1 MDAPSNGAFA
11 SSITRLLFAAAL
23 LGVFAPALGATPV
36 RPVATHLVA
45 VRFGGDKSDT
55 RMVVES
61 DQALSTRIEAGQN
74 SAPRIVLTLASRV
87 RSGGDLGPSLSGG
100 GSALIKSWRI
110 QGGPGGSS
118 LILDLE
124 PGARLS
130 HRFGLPPASDGGS
143 FRYVIDVQP
152 NDQAAVQTIV
162 NKIAVA
168 ADGTNQHHPHASP
181 QLKLTAVSAAQSSKL
196 PASSH
201 IAAATPRRGREVIV
215 IDAGHGG
222 HDPGAQAA
230 DLNEKDITLATALA
244 LRKRL
249 ERDGHYKVVM
259 TRDSDVFIPLDS
271 RVQIARHAGADLFIS
286 LHADSAG
293 ADTDTHGASIYTLS
307 DHGETRVTEVLG
319 PREWF
324 TRPGAHAT
332 DRAVGRILLDLTQR
346 STLNR
351 SAAFAGL
358 LIDHVS
364 DKIDLLPR
372 THRDAGYY
380 VLLAPDVPAVLM
392 EMGFISSPRD
402 QARLTDPSQRS
413 QLVNAIARAIDDYF
427 AGQSARAPAS
437 RRSRPVLETSVSSPV
452 QGLSPTQPG

>member
-1 MDAPSNGAFA
+1 MGAPSVGAFA
-11 SSITRLLFAAAL
+11 ASVTRLLFAAAL
-23 LGVFAPALGATPV
+23 LGVCAPAFAATPV
-36 RPVATHLVA
+36 ATLATHLVA
-45 VRFGGDKSDT
+45 VRFGGDQSDT

-74 SAPRIVLTLASRV
+74 SAPRVVLTLSSRV
-87 RSGGDLGPSLSGG
+87 RPGGDVDPSLSGG

-110 QGGPGGSS
+110 LGGPRGWS
-118 LILDLE
+118 LVLDLE
-124 PGARLS
+124 PGAKLA

-152 NDQAAVQTIV
+152 VAQPAAQTIA

-168 ADGTNQHHPHASP
+168 EDGTHQHQSHANAQP
-181 QLKLTAVSAAQSSKL
+181 KLIAVSTVHSRKL
-196 PASSH
+196 LVSSH
-201 IAAATPRRGREVIV
+201 IAAATPGHGREVIV

-222 HDPGAQAA
+222 HDPGAQAS

-249 ERDGHYKVVM
+249 ERNGHYKVVM

-324 TRPGAHAT
+324 THPGAHAT

-413 QLVNAIARAIDDYF
+413 QLVNAIAKAIDDYF
-427 AGQSARAPAS
+427 GGQSERTPAS
-437 RRSRPVLETSVSSPV
+437 RRSRPVLETSVNSPAP
-452 QGLSPTQPG
+452 GLSPTQPG

>member
-1 MDAPSNGAFA
+1 MGAPSVGAFA
-11 SSITRLLFAAAL
+11 ASFTRLLFAVALIGACAAASEASSA
-23 LGVFAPALGATPV
+23 VTAAT
-36 RPVATHLVA
+36 RLVA
-45 VRFGGDKSDT
+45 VRFGGDQSDT
-55 RMVVES
+55 RMVIES
-61 DQALSTRIEAGQN
+61 DQVLSTRIEAGQN
-74 SAPRIVLTLASRV
+74 SAPRIVLSLAAKV
-87 RSGGDLGPSLSGG
+87 RPGGDVDTSLSGG

-110 QGGPGGSS
+110 QGGAQGSS

-124 PGARLS
+124 HGAKLA
-130 HRFGLPPASDGGS
+130 HRFALPPATDGGS
-143 FRYVIDVQP
+143 FRYVIDIQP
-152 NDQAAVQTIV
+152 MAQPAMPSIAD
-162 NKIAVA
+162 KIASS
-168 ADGTNQHHPHASP
+168 ADGSGQPHAQP
-181 QLKLTAVSAAQSSKL
+181 K
-196 PASSH
+196 
-201 IAAATPRRGREVIV
+201 IAAASPTHSGRLPVASHMAMATPRHGREVIV

-230 DLNEKDITLATALA
+230 DLSEKDITLATALA

-324 TRPGAHAT
+324 SRSGAHPT
-332 DRAVGRILLDLTQR
+332 DRAVSRILLDLTQR

-358 LIDHVS
+358 LIDRVS

-427 AGQSARAPAS
+427 SGQSERTPAPHRA
-437 RRSRPVLETSVSSPV
+437 RPVLETSVNSPSP
-452 QGLSPTQPG
+452 GLSPTQPG